1 MVHMKSLSFSLV
13 PNKRCWILLFFLIL
27 FFDCAVIGQNWYRDA
42 QRRERMLRP
51 GLGLHAMEGQ
61 GIILQLNRGHFCHN
75 SYFPYFIIEA
85 GWTVENT
92 ISFFSDKNYSL
103 GKWGMGGN
111 QWFTSFFYSFI
122 RHDNWKHVVFSL
134 MLGAGLE
141 AGQRP
146 FEFNQQKFL
155 SNYQGYNLFTRLNIN
170 GPTLKINKHSNP
182 MMSNVSFF
190 IGIKYHNEWTS
201 SFDYLRPNLG
211 IVFNLLFPK
220 KVAG

>member
-1 MVHMKSLSFSLV
+1 MNKLGFCLMQVKKVGILSL
-13 PNKRCWILLFFLIL
+13 ILIL
-27 FFDCAVIGQNWYRDA
+27 FFDNAAVSQNWYRDA

-51 GLGLHAMEGQ
+51 GLGLQGMEGQ

-85 GWTVENT
+85 GWTVEN
-92 ISFFSDKNYSL
+92 SLNFFSNKTYST
-103 GKWGMGGN
+103 GKWSRGGN
-111 QWFTSFFYSFI
+111 QWSTSFFYTFI
-122 RHDNWKHVVFSL
+122 GLDNWKHVVFSL

-146 FEFNQQKFL
+146 FEIHQQKFL
-155 SNYQGYNLFTRLNIN
+155 SKYQGYNLYTRLNIN
-170 GPTLKINKHSNP
+170 GPTIKINKHSNP
-182 MMSNVSFF
+182 MMTNVSVF

-211 IVFNLLFPK
+211 MVFNLLFPR